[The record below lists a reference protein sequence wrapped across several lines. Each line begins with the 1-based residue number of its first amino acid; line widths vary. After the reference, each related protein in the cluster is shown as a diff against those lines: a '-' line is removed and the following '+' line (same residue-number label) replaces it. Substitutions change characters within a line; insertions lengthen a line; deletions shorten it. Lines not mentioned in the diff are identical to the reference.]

1 MLLSKPEVQVR
12 VWYGTG
18 YKPVPD
24 PARRVKPNP
33 AISAN
38 AGSGTGF
45 FGTLDRVSPPAGEAR
60 IFQTESRLKWANL
73 KLYLTLLLANGQ
85 NDSIGLSSGEHE
97 GR

>member
-1 MLLSKPEVQVR
+1 VLLSKPEVQVR

-45 FGTLDRVSPPAGEAR
+45 FGTL
-60 IFQTESRLKWANL
+60 
-73 KLYLTLLLANGQ
+73 LTAE
-85 NDSIGLSSGEHE
+85 GLFPFPSSLTD
-97 GR
+97 